1 MLFTSGYT
9 ENAIV
14 HNGRLDEGVELLSKP
29 YTRDALARKI
39 RLVLN
44 AAHEARAGASAKPPA
59 DRLDGHLDGNGASP
73 AQGRVLL
80 VEDDVLIRMMTAEML
95 ENIGLSV
102 LEASSA
108 GEALDILKD
117 QLVDILL
124 TDVGLPGISGIDL
137 AARARSENPALR
149 IVFATGNNS
158 VPGLGERQDLAGAVL
173 LQKPYTESG
182 LAEALS
188 ASE

>member
-1 MLFTSGYT
+1 M
-9 ENAIV
+9 
-14 HNGRLDEGVELLSKP
+14 
-29 YTRDALARKI
+29 
-39 RLVLN
+39 VLN

-158 VPGLGERQDLAGAVL
+158 VPGLGERQRPRRGRAAAKALYGERSCRGAQRLRV
-173 LQKPYTESG
+173 TASG
-182 LAEALS
+182 AWLGCGCRKSLCNRHDFD
-188 ASE
+188 